1 MEVTEGR
8 VSEPE
13 PRSIETIQFEQ
24 QRKNIEKKK
33 KRTTALLTELHEMP
47 KVLIFMPSESRRR
60 KQGG

>member
-33 KRTTALLTELHEMP
+33 KEQLLSSQNCM
-47 KVLIFMPSESRRR
+47 KCQKF
-60 KQGG
+60 